1 MTIGPFRGEW
11 RFLSNFW
18 LEPRRRMLS
27 NEHFYQAAKALN
39 VEDRGLIMHA
49 ETPGRAKELGR
60 IVVARPDWDD
70 IRETVMMDGL
80 RTKFFAD
87 DTLTEMLLST
97 GDEHLAEINHWGDTY
112 WGVDLQGNGLNRL
125 GELLMEVRTELAWPR

>member
-1 MTIGPFRGEW
+1 
-11 RFLSNFW
+11 
-18 LEPRRRMLS
+18 MLT

-60 IVVARPDWDD
+60 IVVARPDWDS

-80 RTKFFAD
+80 RTKFFSD
-87 DTLTEMLLST
+87 ETLAEMLLST
-97 GDEHLAEINHWGDTY
+97 GDEHLAEINHWGDTF
-112 WGVDLQGNGLNRL
+112 WGVDLQGRGLNRL
-125 GELLMEVRTELAWPR
+125 GELLMEVRTELAWAR